1 MMIKYK
7 LSQTLKAFSNEGS
20 KKNSTAWKFT

>member
-1 MMIKYK
+1 MIKYK